1 MTGGRKGPEPETE
14 VMRIYGKKAF
24 LMKVTGSIL
33 FGVIIMA
40 LCAPAARA
48 ATAQWSVVQSQDSYP
63 AGGSYPI
70 LFRIRIS
77 DHWAIHETGKS
88 RAGLIPTVLSFNR
101 VPGVQITR
109 IRFPESQEKRFSFS
123 KETIRVL
130 AGTFLVH
137 AVLEVGEGA
146 SQGER
151 KITGKLSYQACSDV
165 ACLPPET
172 VPLSFQVNIV
182 GNGTVAKSINELL
195 FSERASPVGPGNSL
209 GGWKPGTGLWLT
221 LLGIFLGG
229 MALNLTPCVYPLI
242 PITVSYFG
250 GRSGQKGGRPVLH
263 GVLYMVGLAVTN
275 GSLGAAAALSGGLLG
290 SALQSPLVL
299 MLVAAVL
306 VGLATSFLG
315 LWEIR
320 IPSGLMKM
328 SSRNFGGYSGS
339 FFMGLTL
346 GIVAAP
352 CLGPFLLG
360 LLTFVGQSGDPILGI
375 LYFFFLSLGLGLPL
389 AVLGVFS
396 SGLERLPLSG
406 EWMVWIRKCFGWI
419 LIGMA
424 GYVVLPL
431 FSQPA
436 VKSSLAGALMLGA
449 GLHLGWLEKSRSA
462 RRGFGFVKRG
472 LGLLLLSAA
481 AILFL
486 TAPQTRTRVK
496 WVPYDAS
503 LLNRAA
509 SRERPVV
516 LDFYADWCS
525 PCRAMDKEVFSDGE
539 VVSLSRRFL
548 NMRMDLTA
556 HHSGQEEIL
565 KKHGVRGV
573 PTIIFINREG
583 LEERDLR
590 IEQYTGKDEVLLRMR
605 KLLK

>member
-1 MTGGRKGPEPETE
+1 MTGGREGPEPETE
-14 VMRIYGKKAF
+14 VMRVYGKKAF
-24 LMKVTGSIL
+24 LMKVTGNIL

-40 LCAPAARA
+40 LWAPTAWAAI
-48 ATAQWSVVQSQDSYP
+48 AQWAVVQSQDSYP
-63 AGGSYPI
+63 VGGSYPI

-77 DHWAIHETGKS
+77 DPWAIHETGKS
-88 RAGLIPTVLSFNR
+88 GAGLIPTVLSFSR
-101 VPGVQITR
+101 VPGVRIAH

-123 KETIRVL
+123 KETIKVH
-130 AGTFLVH
+130 AGTFLVR

-146 SQGER
+146 SQGET
-151 KITGKLSYQACSDV
+151 KITGSLSYQACSDV

-182 GNGTVAKSINELL
+182 GNGTVAKSVNELL
-195 FSERASPVGPGNSL
+195 FSERASPVGPGNSP
-209 GGWKPGTGLWLT
+209 GGWKPLTGLWLT

-229 MALNLTPCVYPLI
+229 MALNLTPCVYPLV

-263 GVLYMVGLAVTN
+263 GILYMLGLAAAN

-290 SALQSPLVL
+290 SVLQSPLVL

-306 VGLATSFLG
+306 VGLATSFFG
-315 LWEIR
+315 VWEIR
-320 IPSGLMKM
+320 IPAPLMRM
-328 SSRNFGGYSGS
+328 SSRNFGGYLGS
-339 FFMGLTL
+339 LFMGLTL

-360 LLTFVGQSGDPILGI
+360 LLTFVGQLGDPFLGI
-375 LYFFFLSLGLGLPL
+375 LYFFVLSLGLGLPL
-389 AVLGVFS
+389 AALGVFS

-431 FSQPA
+431 FSQPV
-436 VKSSLAGALMLGA
+436 VKSSLAGAIMIGA

-462 RRGFGFVKRG
+462 WGGFGFVKRG
-472 LGLLLLSAA
+472 LGLLLLTTAA
-481 AILFL
+481 VLFL
-486 TAPQTRTRVK
+486 AAPQTRMGIK

-525 PCRAMDKEVFSDGE
+525 PCRAMDKEVFSDSE
-539 VVSLSRRFL
+539 VVKLSRSFL
-548 NMRMDLTA
+548 NIRMDLTTRQP
-556 HHSGQEEIL
+556 GQKEIL

-573 PTIIFINREG
+573 PTTIFINREG

-590 IEQYTGKDEVLLRMR
+590 IEQYTGKDEVLMRMR
-605 KLLK
+605 KLLR

>member
-1 MTGGRKGPEPETE
+1 MNGRADGSVPETGLTRLHE
-14 VMRIYGKKAF
+14 KKTFA
-24 LMKVTGSIL
+24 MKVTRSIL
-33 FGVIIMA
+33 FAFIIMA
-40 LCAPAARA
+40 LCAPTAWGTT
-48 ATAQWSVVQSQDSYP
+48 ATVAVVQSRDGYP

-77 DHWAIHETGKS
+77 DPWAIHETGKS
-88 RAGLIPTVLSFNR
+88 VGGLIPTVLSFKQ
-101 VPGVQITR
+101 VPGVQVVR
-109 IRFPESQEKRFSFS
+109 IRFPESQEKQFSFS
-123 KETIRVL
+123 KETIKVY
-130 AGTFLVH
+130 AGSFLVS
-137 AVLEVGEGA
+137 AVLKVGKEA
-146 SQGER
+146 SEGER
-151 KITGKLSYQACSDV
+151 KIMGSLSYQACSDV

-172 VPLSFQVNIV
+172 VPISFPVNI
-182 GNGTVAKSINELL
+182 TATEAQTKRINDPL
-195 FSERASPVGPGNSL
+195 FSEGKPQQGPGDFP
-209 GGWKPGTGLWLT
+209 GGWKPGAGLWLT

-250 GRSGQKGGRPVLH
+250 GRSGEKGGRPVLH
-263 GVLYMVGLAVTN
+263 GILYMLGLAATN
-275 GSLGAAAALSGGLLG
+275 ASLGAAAALSGGMLG
-290 SALQSPLVL
+290 SVLQNPLVL
-299 MLVAAVL
+299 MLVAVIL
-306 VGLATSFLG
+306 VGLATSFFG

-328 SSRNFGGYSGS
+328 SSRSFGGYFGT

-360 LLTFVGQSGDPILGI
+360 LLTFVGQLGNPVLGI
-375 LYFFFLSLGLGLPL
+375 LYFFVLSLGLGLPL

-396 SGLERLPLSG
+396 SSLERLPLSG

-431 FSQPA
+431 LHQPV
-436 VKSSLAGALMLGA
+436 VKSAVAGAVMLGA
-449 GLHLGWLEKSRSA
+449 GLHLGWVEKSRSA
-462 RRGFGFVKRG
+462 WRGFGFVKRG
-472 LGLLLLSAA
+472 VGLLLLTAA

-486 TAPQTRTRVK
+486 AAPQIRTGIK

-503 LLNRAA
+503 LLKQAA
-509 SRERPVV
+509 SRGRPVL

-525 PCRAMDKEVFSDGE
+525 PCRAMDKEVFSDSE
-539 VVSLSRRFL
+539 VVNLSRSFL
-548 NMRMDLTA
+548 NMRMDLTTRQPA
-556 HHSGQEEIL
+556 QEKIL
-565 KKHGVRGV
+565 RKYGVRGV
-573 PTIIFINREG
+573 PTTIFINREG

-605 KLLK
+605 KLLR